1 LTFSKG
7 LLSKIKVLVN
17 NLLNRQ
23 PKAAASVL
31 QAAQVTQ
38 LQLINDSTRTLPG
51 LEDLVQLQATIDLK
65 RWLSMLSVST
75 SSAALFIS
83 RVTIILSPMQ
93 LKISA
98 LLKQL
103 MRETPVGDLCK

>member
-1 LTFSKG
+1 M
-7 LLSKIKVLVN
+7 LVN
-17 NLLNRQ
+17 TLLKRQ
-23 PKAAASVL
+23 PAAVASVL

-38 LQLINDSTRTLPG
+38 LQLINDSTRKLPG

-65 RWLSMLSVST
+65 RWLSMISVST
-75 SSAALFIS
+75 STAALFIS
-83 RVTIILSPMQ
+83 RVTIILSPME

-103 MRETPVGDLCK
+103 MREAPVGDLCK